1 MARPDTFTKEEIE
14 WLKYNYADKSWDEI
28 LEHVNHTKTQ
38 IVSRA
43 HKLGIR
49 RVRESCN
56 YTPEEDTAIKEFYES
71 LGYAELNDRIEEFVK
86 TYFPH
91 RTVNAIRLRAHRL
104 GCTVRKKWMKEEDEY
119 LKCNYLTMTVNELTS
134 HFDNHSRESVYN
146 RMRMLGLINA
156 PTFAYSEA
164 DREFIKNNYLVLSDE
179 EIGEVLHRRAQSIK
193 ECRRKLGMYRVDR
206 DAGTHYL
213 DMLRFLQANNTQWK
227 KESMI
232 QCDYKCVITNGAF
245 DDIHHLYAKNLILN
259 DALKNLGLDKDAI
272 DINTCSEE
280 IRNSI
285 LNEFISEQ
293 AKHPLGVCLT
303 KNLHRAFHIK
313 YGFGNNTPE
322 QFEEFVNNISQSVIN
337 EDKIA

>member
-49 RVRESCN
+49 RVRESCS

-104 GCTVRKKWMKEEDEY
+104 GCTVRKKWTKEEDEY
-119 LKCNYLTMTVNELTS
+119 LRYNYLTMTVNELTS

-146 RMRMLGLINA
+146 RMRMLGLIDA

-193 ECRRKLGMYRVDR
+193 ECRRKLG
-206 DAGTHYL
+206 
-213 DMLRFLQANNTQWK
+213 LQKPKPEGVIYGFGLYSHRHNNEWK
-227 KESMI
+227 AASAKN
-232 QCDYKCVITNGAF
+232 CNYKCVITGKPF
-245 DDIHHLYAKNLILN
+245 DDIHHLQSRNLIIQ
-259 DALKNLGLDKDAI
+259 DVIKNNPDI
-272 DINTCSEE
+272 PSDINFNTSDKEICDMVYNLYLEE
-280 IRNSI
+280 QS
-285 LNEFISEQ
+285 
-293 AKHPLGVCLT
+293 KYPLGVCLT
-303 KNLHRAFHIK
+303 HELHKQFHDT
-313 YGFGNNTPE
+313 YGYGNNTPE
-322 QFEEFVNNISQSVIN
+322 QFYEFVKNVAPDKLDEVIN
-337 EDKIA
+337 L